1 RRHGGGLDAMTSL
14 DEATVLDIHTHWQP
28 TGWTGWSNATWL
40 APGEPDPREDL
51 AGLAAESRD
60 AGVDLRA
67 LSAPLESLFGPDG
80 DVEPA
85 RVNAV
90 NEYLAERLDPHDR
103 FLGLATVDAYA
114 GEAGAEQARYAIE
127 ELGLHGL
134 VLDSSRYGK
143 FPGSPEAFPALEL
156 AARLGVPVFVHPV
169 QSPRA
174 EVLRQAAGWPGN
186 SAGRGLENGVA
197 FLSALHADL
206 PTRLP
211 DLHLVF
217 TALGHGALLYAV
229 DELAEHCRRLGDG
242 SAGANIY
249 FDTMRFSAPL
259 LAYFGAVLGAE
270 RIIIGSDWPIHR
282 DAAQPRIDDTLAAA
296 GFDAREQELIRI
308 GNARRLFQLRGARHA
323 VSPQATVGG
332 QE

>member
-1 RRHGGGLDAMTSL
+1 MLRGLRPRRVGRAAMTSL
-14 DEATVLDIHTHWQP
+14 DEAKVLDIHTHWQP
-28 TGWTGWSNATWL
+28 VGWQGGASASAL
-40 APGEPDPREDL
+40 GLGEPDPREDL
-51 AGLAAESRD
+51 AGLAAESRG

-67 LSAPLESLFGPDG
+67 LSAPVESLFGPSG
-80 DVEPA
+80 NIESA

-90 NEYLAERLDPHDR
+90 NEDLAEQLRSHDR

-114 GEAGAEQARYAIE
+114 GEDGAEQARYALE

-134 VLDSSRYGK
+134 VLDSSRHAK
-143 FPGSPEAFPALEL
+143 FLGSPEAFPTLEL

-169 QSPRA
+169 QPPQA
-174 EVLRQAAGWPGN
+174 EVLLEVAGRPGS
-186 SAGRGLENGVA
+186 SAGRGLQNAVA

-211 DLHLVF
+211 NLHLVF

-229 DELAEHCRRLGDG
+229 DELAEHRSRLGDG

-259 LAYFGAVLGAE
+259 LRYFGEVIGAE

-282 DAAQPRIDDTLAAA
+282 DAAQPHIDDTLAAA
-296 GFDAREQELIRI
+296 GFDAPARELIRI
-308 GNARRLFQLRGARHA
+308 GNVRRLFQLRDAPLG
-323 VSPQATVGG
+323 VSP
-332 QE
+332 